1 LFVTLQENFESGS
14 GFRLN
19 LKVRTIKL
27 LEVENRVRIRALSA
41 CFLVG
46 LGLILFG
53 CQRDNFYGSIRNLN
67 SLGATVVC
75 LGDSLT
81 EGIGAERG
89 EDYPATLARR
99 LPYPVINAGR
109 SGNTS
114 ADALARLE
122 ADVLAHN
129 PRLVI
134 VLLGGNDFLQQIPL
148 SQTKTNLEEIVRRIH
163 DQGAMVA
170 LVTMRLGLFT
180 DEYGTIYETIA
191 ARHGAL
197 LIAEALKGILSDPK
211 LRSDPIH
218 PNSAGYRLLAE
229 RVFGAI
235 KPLLA
240 AADRKAARV
249 GSYPRSGR
257 QAFAATVAR

>member
-1 LFVTLQENFESGS
+1 MQMRSLG
-14 GFRLN
+14 
-19 LKVRTIKL
+19 
-27 LEVENRVRIRALSA
+27 A
-41 CFLVG
+41 CFILS
-46 LGLILFG
+46 LGLILFA
-53 CQRDNFYGSIRNLN
+53 CQHDNFYRSVRNLN
-67 SLGATVVC
+67 AQGATVVC

-81 EGIGAERG
+81 EGAGADQN
-89 EDYPATLARR
+89 EDYPAALARR
-99 LPYPVINAGR
+99 LSYPVINAGR
-109 SGNTS
+109 SGDTS
-114 ADALARLE
+114 ADALARIE

-148 SQTKTNLEEIVRRIH
+148 SQTKTNLEEIVRRIQ

-170 LVTMRLGLFT
+170 LVGMRLGLFT
-180 DEYGTIYETIA
+180 DEYGTVYETIA
-191 ARHGAL
+191 AKHGAL

-218 PNSAGYRLLAE
+218 PNGAGYRLLAE

-240 AADRKAARV
+240 EADRSAKSGRIS
-249 GSYPRSGR
+249 SYTRSGR
-257 QAFAATVAR
+257 QAVAATTVGRSGRAVKPGARSETA